1 MMSVFP
7 LLHRET
13 MSCSYF
19 KDDILVLIFLSVV
32 CEERGGKRHKDLLA
46 SFTHEN
52 IKSLHQLRSGKQL
65 EYIWRQKSSQA
76 SSIVE
81 SSLALKKSQGGSNS
95 TVVREPF

>member
-19 KDDILVLIFLSVV
+19 KDDTLVLIFLSVV

-46 SFTHEN
+46 SFTYEN

-65 EYIWRQKSSQA
+65 EYIWRQQSSQA

-81 SSLALKKSQGGSNS
+81 SSLH
-95 TVVREPF
+95 